1 MLLLLVFLLILLFR
15 FFELTVEAL
24 DDVVESLD
32 GALLLPFT
40 LWWLLLLLLL
50 LTIGFVDGVDGGAA
64 NAVLLVSSFWL
75 CFSNANRN
83 REREKMKNNMRIQ
96 QKHLKYDFD
105 NDLLLPKRNTNNM
118 RTVFL
123 LDCRHSFLT
132 PINSMQSTTV
142 LLSHDSK
149 KTGLFSI
156 FSSIFVFFFVF
167 SLFPPA
173 IHFVFTFADFVLIL
187 FGKQI
192 ADREFIITIFSNWF
206 GWRWFLQRGAI
217 ICRGHVVV
225 YAVVII
231 IRYTDH
237 NTTANFLV
245 WIIIFIIIII
255 DLMSGYNWCYQ
266 ITCRWW
272 CIACAHN
279 WWRWNR
285 VDLLHF
291 RFYQI
296 LLRRTKL

>member
-24 DDVVESLD
+24 EDVVESLD

-40 LWWLLLLLLL
+40 LWWLLLLLL
-50 LTIGFVDGVDGGAA
+50 TIGFVDDVDVGAA
-64 NAVLLVSSFWL
+64 NAVFFSPSFWL

-83 REREKMKNNMRIQ
+83 REEKRRTKWEFSKEFEIWFWQWSRSA
-96 QKHLKYDFD
+96 
-105 NDLLLPKRNTNNM
+105 KRNINN
-118 RTVFL
+118 VWAFFF
-123 LDCRHSFLT
+123 S
-132 PINSMQSTTV
+132 S
-142 LLSHDSK
+142 LLS
-149 KTGLFSI
+149 TQ
-156 FSSIFVFFFVF
+156 FFDPNKFD
-167 SLFPPA
+167 A
-173 IHFVFTFADFVLIL
+173 IDYRFTFARFFHNFFFFFLFLVFFILLLFLLPFIFCSHLMLVLIL
-187 FGKQI
+187 FGKLI
-192 ADREFIITIFSNWF
+192 ADREFIIFCKITIFSNWL
-206 GWRWFLQRGAI
+206 GWRWFFQCRTI
-217 ICRGHVVV
+217 ICRGHVFI
-225 YAVVII
+225 YAVIII

-245 WIIIFIIIII
+245 WIIIFIIIIII

-285 VDLLHF
+285 VDFLHF

-296 LLRRTKL
+296 LSRRTKL